1 LVNEPEALARL
12 LLEAAP
18 IADYDHMSV
27 GLLLAIQE
35 GRGMQMMTGQRAW
48 SKEEE
53 IALEAAV
60 RQAVAREGSAVY
72 QSSKADEVAWVFC
85 CIRENWHMWGNAENL
100 LRLLRLD
107 GGKEKLVDAGI
118 EQICNPPCIGDNF

>member
-1 LVNEPEALARL
+1 
-12 LLEAAP
+12 
-18 IADYDHMSV
+18 MCV

-35 GRGMQMMTGQRAW
+35 GRGMQMMTGQRSW

-53 IALEAAV
+53 LALEAAV

-72 QSSKADEVAWVFC
+72 QSSKADEVAWVFR

-107 GGKEKLVDAGI
+107 EGKEKLVDAGI